1 MSTQF
6 QSNSSVLIETSPG
19 SSIFSPS
26 QSSANGSTLPS
37 FSNPESI
44 TVAESIVQILAR
56 LGVNCAF
63 GVSGGGIGPLWANL
77 EQSPLQVVHFR
88 HETGAAFAAI
98 ESYFAS
104 DRPVVVFTTTGPGIT
119 NALTG
124 LMAARGE
131 GAKVILLSASTSV
144 ANRGRWACQE
154 TSPYTMPQEGIF
166 TSSSLFHFAT
176 ILESG
181 EQLPEI
187 ARRLTLG
194 LTQPGGFVAHISIPT
209 AVQTSPASV
218 SLPPLNFSRTL
229 ATVSQEAIAKCT
241 KWLAQDSFAIWIG
254 FGARHAAAPIRQL
267 AEKTGAAVMCS
278 PRAKGIFP
286 EAHPQFVGVTGFA
299 GHTSV
304 LEYMEQHR
312 PKRILVLGT
321 RLGEPTSFWNPCMI
335 PSRGFVHVDL
345 DPEAPGVAYP
355 SVETYSIQSEI
366 GNFVKTLLQN
376 LPKDLVESSST
387 FLPQPKLL
395 VASSH
400 ANGSVR
406 PAVLMDGIQ
415 QQIIKDSDAIVMA
428 DAGNSFAWAT
438 HLLQFNQPNRYR
450 ISTGVGAMGHAA
462 TGVVGAAL
470 GSNRKAVAIVGDGS
484 MLMNCEISTA
494 VKLRVPTVW
503 IVLNDGRYNMCA
515 QGAAMQGFSGVDTE
529 IPQADFVQIARGM
542 GADGICVRRESELAV
557 ALEKAMAS
565 SLPFVVDIIIDPTQ
579 RAPIGGRI
587 NSLKAQGAEL

>member
-6 QSNSSVLIETSPG
+6 QTNSSVISEKSPG

-26 QSSANGSTLPS
+26 KSSGATLPN
-37 FSNPESI
+37 FSHPGSI
-44 TVAESIVQILAR
+44 TVAEFIVKILVY
-56 LGVNCAF
+56 LGVNSAF

-77 EQSPLQVVHFR
+77 SQSPLQVVHFR

-104 DRPVVVFTTTGPGIT
+104 DRPTVVFTTTGPGIT

-124 LMAARGE
+124 LLAARGE

-144 ANRGRWACQE
+144 ASRGRWACQE

-176 ILESG
+176 VLESG

-187 ARRLTLG
+187 ARRLSLG
-194 LTQPGGFVAHISIPT
+194 LTKPGGFVAHISIPT
-209 AVQTSPASV
+209 AVQTSPALV
-218 SLPPLNFSRTL
+218 SLPPLNFSRTI
-229 ATVSQEAIAKCT
+229 ATVSQKAIDRCT
-241 KWLAQDSFAIWIG
+241 EWLTQDSFAIWLG
-254 FGARHAAAPIRQL
+254 FGARHAALPIRQL
-267 AEKTGAAVMCS
+267 AERTGAAVMCS

-286 EAHPQFVGVTGFA
+286 ETHPQFIGVTGFA
-299 GHTSV
+299 GHSSV
-304 LEYMEQHR
+304 LEYMEQHT
-312 PKRILVLGT
+312 PQRILVLGT
-321 RLGEPTSFWNPCMI
+321 RLGEPTSFWNPAMI
-335 PSRGFVHVDL
+335 PPRGFIHVDL
-345 DPEAPGVAYP
+345 DPEVPGVAYP
-355 SVETYSIQSEI
+355 SVETHAIQSEI
-366 GNFVKTLLQN
+366 GDFVTTLLQN
-376 LPKDLVESSST
+376 LAKDLVKGASTPFPRPQLAVAPSST
-387 FLPQPKLL
+387 D
-395 VASSH
+395 
-400 ANGSVR
+400 SVR
-406 PAVLMDGIQ
+406 PAVLMEAIQ
-415 QQIIKDSDAIVMA
+415 QQIVRDSDALIMA

-438 HLLQFNQPNRYR
+438 HLLQFERSNRYR
-450 ISTGVGAMGHAA
+450 ISTGIGAMGHAA

-503 IVLNDGRYNMCA
+503 LVLNDASYNMCA

-542 GADGICVRRESELAV
+542 GANGICVRRESELAE
-557 ALEKAMAS
+557 AIEQAMAS
-565 SLPFVVDIIIDPTQ
+565 PLPFVVDIRIDPNQ
-579 RAPIGGRI
+579 KAPIGGRI
-587 NSLKAQGAEL
+587 NSLKAQGAKI